1 MLPVHI
7 IVEVAGHCSYN
18 YTVFSNVGS
27 VGRLPTNQCFF
38 STRINIF
45 WHIMETSGC
54 RISESNEIYIHP
66 TPSYK
71 RLIRS
76 LVRHVFLPHLTRM
89 HTNLISECTAY
100 TVRVR
105 FSERKFEF
113 SDNDNGNE
121 EEDDDDNEEEEDS
134 NNDGEEE
141 EDLSMKFVG
150 FVGDFFGWICWV
162 HFWICQ

>member
-1 MLPVHI
+1 
-7 IVEVAGHCSYN
+7 
-18 YTVFSNVGS
+18 
-27 VGRLPTNQCFF
+27 
-38 STRINIF
+38 
-45 WHIMETSGC
+45 METSGC

-66 TPSYK
+66 TPNI
-71 RLIRS
+71 L
-76 LVRHVFLPHLTRM
+76 LLTRM

>member
-1 MLPVHI
+1 M
-7 IVEVAGHCSYN
+7 
-18 YTVFSNVGS
+18 TS
-27 VGRLPTNQCFF
+27 VSIQHVTSAHYCRGCWTLFIHLYSLQQCGFCWSSSHKSMFF

-54 RISESNEIYIHP
+54 MISESNEIYIHP

-100 TVRVR
+100 TIRVR

-113 SDNDNGNE
+113 SDNDTVTRRRTTTTTRRRRTATTMGRR
-121 EEDDDDNEEEEDS
+121 
-134 NNDGEEE
+134 
-141 EDLSMKFVG
+141 
-150 FVGDFFGWICWV
+150 ICR
-162 HFWICQ
+162 

>member
-1 MLPVHI
+1 M
-7 IVEVAGHCSYN
+7 
-18 YTVFSNVGS
+18 
-27 VGRLPTNQCFF
+27 
-38 STRINIF
+38 
-45 WHIMETSGC
+45 
-54 RISESNEIYIHP
+54 ISESNEIYIHP

-121 EEDDDDNEEEEDS
+121 EDDDDDNDNEEEEDS
-134 NNDGEEE
+134 NNDGEEEE

>member
-7 IVEVAGHCSYN
+7 IVEVAGHCSYT

-100 TVRVR
+100 TIRVR

-113 SDNDNGNE
+113 SDNDTVTRRRTTTTTRRRRTATTMGRR
-121 EEDDDDNEEEEDS
+121 
-134 NNDGEEE
+134 
-141 EDLSMKFVG
+141 
-150 FVGDFFGWICWV
+150 ICR
-162 HFWICQ
+162 